1 MINPSIANMTQ
12 TDESAEV
19 ATLQVDVIADLVC
32 PWCYLGKHRLDDALS
47 AVHGPSVVNWFP
59 FQLNPGMPTLGMP
72 FDEYL
77 ANKFGDVNTVQP
89 GLDYLTQAGEA
100 EGIHFRFDRIERV
113 PGTLDVAGL
122 AAADDK
128 GIAWEDLSQEQRQLL
143 QRFEGDWE
151 SFAADR
157 QQRLS
162 NGASRW
168 AGMTPEQ
175 RGAAQGRFRQ
185 WRDLPPDRQQSVR
198 DRYSMY
204 RDMSPAERRRIQQ
217 NYVRFRQLQNER
229 RKRLHD
235 KFRSMTPAQRDRL
248 RKRMTDRR
256 PKPAARD

>member
-1 MINPSIANMTQ
+1 MKARIILAVL
-12 TDESAEV
+12 AL
-19 ATLQVDVIADLVC
+19 TL
-32 PWCYLGKHRLDDALS
+32 
-47 AVHGPSVVNWFP
+47 
-59 FQLNPGMPTLGMP
+59 
-72 FDEYL
+72 
-77 ANKFGDVNTVQP
+77 
-89 GLDYLTQAGEA
+89 
-100 EGIHFRFDRIERV
+100 
-113 PGTLDVAGL
+113 AGL

-128 GIAWEDLSQEQRQLL
+128 GIAWEDLTQEQRQVL
-143 QRFEGDWE
+143 QRFAGDWE

-162 NGASRW
+162 NGARRW
-168 AGMTPEQ
+168 ADMTPKQ

-185 WRDLPPDRQQSVR
+185 WRDLPADRQQVIR
-198 DRYSMY
+198 DRYRMY

-256 PKPAARD
+256 PKPTARD